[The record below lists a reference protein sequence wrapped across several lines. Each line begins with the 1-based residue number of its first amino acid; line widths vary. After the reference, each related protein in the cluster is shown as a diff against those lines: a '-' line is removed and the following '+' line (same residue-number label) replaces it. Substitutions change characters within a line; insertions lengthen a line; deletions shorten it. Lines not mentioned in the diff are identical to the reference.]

1 MNDKRLKLN
10 TREMLGFRLI
20 NETVEVTTKQTNL
33 GSKIGDKNTI
43 GSKIGGKIGVKPGDK
58 AVIASKMG
66 AKVSL
71 KSLA

>member
-20 NETVEVTTKQTNL
+20 NETVKVTTKQTNL

-43 GSKIGGKIGVKPGDK
+43 GSKIGGKPDDK
-58 AVIASKMG
+58 AVIASKIG
-66 AKVSL
+66 AKVGT
-71 KSLA
+71 KG